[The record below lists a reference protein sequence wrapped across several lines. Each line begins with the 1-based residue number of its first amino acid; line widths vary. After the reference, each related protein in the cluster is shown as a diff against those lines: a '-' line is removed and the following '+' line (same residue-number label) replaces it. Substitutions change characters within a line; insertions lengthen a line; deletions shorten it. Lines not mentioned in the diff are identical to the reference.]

1 MRLKKKYK
9 RILIG
14 ILVIVLI
21 AIIAFIAVKNI
32 KNKGNKEVT
41 EIKIVSK
48 IDKYGYNLKENKPK
62 AYKDMFDEL
71 KTILNADEINEE
83 EYVKKISEMFI
94 YDFYS
99 LNDKIAK
106 TDIGGVD
113 FIYQDILE
121 NYLQNAQNTYYKYVE
136 SNIYNNRKQ
145 TLPEVTNIVVG
156 EVVQKP
162 FAYGEKTDEK
172 AYEVNVTWDYT
183 NQSFAK
189 YQKSATLIFIHDDIK
204 LSLVELK

>member
-14 ILVIVLI
+14 IL
-21 AIIAFIAVKNI
+21 IIALLSIVGIAVYKTLN
-32 KNKGNKEVT
+32 NNDEEQ

-48 IDKYGYNLKENKPK
+48 IEKYGYKLKENKPK
-62 AYKDMFDEL
+62 VYKDMFEEL
-71 KTILNADEINEE
+71 KTILNKEEVNEE
-83 EYVKKISEMFI
+83 EYVRKISEMYI

-99 LNDKIAK
+99 LDDKMAK

-113 FIYQDILE
+113 FIYEGVLE

-145 TLPEVTNIVVG
+145 LLPEVTNIEIG
-156 EVVQKP
+156 EVNQEE
-162 FAYGEKTDEK
+162 Y
-172 AYEVNVTWDYT
+172 AYEDKIDEEAYSVTISWDYT
-183 NQSFAK
+183 SQSFAK
-189 YQKSATLIFIHDDIK
+189 YQKSATLIFIHDGVK

>member
-1 MRLKKKYK
+1 MKLKKKYK
-9 RILIG
+9 RILIL
-14 ILVIVLI
+14 ILVIAVLAI
-21 AIIAFIAVKNI
+21 ASIGVYKYLKSDKKN
-32 KNKGNKEVT
+32 T
-41 EIKIVSK
+41 QSEIKIVSK
-48 IDKYGYNLKENKPK
+48 IEKYGYSLRENKPK
-62 AYKDMFDEL
+62 VYKDMFEEL
-71 KTILNADEINEE
+71 KTILNAEEVDEE

-99 LNDKIAK
+99 LNDKMAK

-113 FIYQDILE
+113 FVYNEILE
-121 NYLQNAQNTYYKYVE
+121 NFLKNAGNTYYKYVE

-145 TLPEVTNIVVG
+145 TLPEVTDITIG
-156 EVVQKP
+156 EVNQNA

-172 AYEVNVTWDYT
+172 AYEVSVTWDYT
-183 NQSFAK
+183 NNEFAK